1 MPPTVSRVTQRAVTT
16 IKREGGEDGDNE
28 LLSLS
33 NATNNTANH
42 SCMLQEVTIE
52 DALVWELLA
61 PSRPPAAMIS
71 SLPPHLAVVTLP
83 LLGDIVVT
91 IPKGYTG
98 EEVSKYAQI
107 ILQTPLFLRW
117 LEKRYLND
125 LQQENDDLLSRA
137 GTVVGTRSLEKVV
150 PRTSTMQQERASIEA
165 FL

>member
-1 MPPTVSRVTQRAVTT
+1 
-16 IKREGGEDGDNE
+16 
-28 LLSLS
+28 
-33 NATNNTANH
+33 
-42 SCMLQEVTIE
+42 
-52 DALVWELLA
+52 
-61 PSRPPAAMIS
+61 MIS